1 MANPITHVGRDR
13 GIDIAEEAALQDDE
27 RQIREDDAHFRQTGE
42 NRRPRRLDNPLVDN
56 NYSPD
61 IASDGDE
68 YDNLDSGDRLLS
80 EYVEDN
86 PTELINTPSQNSRR
100 QSNGLT
106 SLQQS
111 LLDGFQNIPSRQ
123 REVNAYNRREQE
135 KEEKEFQKIKQKRIE
150 QSKNAIMELDVGND

>member
-1 MANPITHVGRDR
+1 MANPVTHVGRDH
-13 GIDIAEEAALQDDE
+13 GIYIAEEAALQDEE
-27 RQIREDDAHFRQTGE
+27 RQIREDDTHFRQTGE

-100 QSNGLT
+100 QRNGLT

-135 KEEKEFQKIKQKRIE
+135 KEEKEFQEIKQKRIE
-150 QSKNAIMELDVGND
+150 QSKNAIMELDVDND